1 MFEKGERKKKKG
13 THTQQKKL
21 VVPITME
28 PGRSVHQTLLEFE
41 KRRRVSK
48 GEMSEGVVNL
58 NRHVRLDVRSF
69 IIFLKTFLTVF
80 TLTTR
85 KNQF

>member
-1 MFEKGERKKKKG
+1 
-13 THTQQKKL
+13 L

>member
-1 MFEKGERKKKKG
+1 VFEKGERKKKKG
-13 THTQQKKL
+13 THTTEKL

>member
-1 MFEKGERKKKKG
+1 
-13 THTQQKKL
+13 L

-69 IIFLKTFLTVF
+69 IFF
-80 TLTTR
+80 
-85 KNQF
+85 

>member
-1 MFEKGERKKKKG
+1 LFEKGKERRRRRE
-13 THTQQKKL
+13 HTQQKKL
-21 VVPITME
+21 VVPITMG

-41 KRRRVSK
+41 KKTKGVK

-69 IIFLKTFLTVF
+69 IFLKTFLTVF